1 LLGHVMA
8 ESMPGAANI
17 VGPVLPDQTRATV
30 ERFEIVAKGP
40 EHQPRTGD
48 PVVGGAVG
56 FLVLAVDTQPSAL
69 ARSTRID
76 EV

>member
-1 LLGHVMA
+1 MA

-30 ERFEIVAKGP
+30 ERFEIVARDQSTSHG
-40 EHQPRTGD
+40 QVIRWS
-48 PVVGGAVG
+48 AARSASSS
-56 FLVLAVDTQPSAL
+56 LAVDTQPSAL
-69 ARSTRID
+69 AHSTRID